1 MPAQPQCMSV
11 VRYFM
16 RQSLT
21 FILLLSSQTL
31 LSQYKVDSTIKKEYF
46 KILRKLPQEFKNE
59 IATEY
64 MGGLGLL
71 YQEKTDTLNKKDVE
85 QDFKSIKIYDIDPTT
100 GEADTTKATLTEQEQ
115 ISKNQPFPLSC
126 SCSIKNDTLTIIS
139 GIYLFSG
146 FTIVT
151 KLYQGNVKAFYSEI
165 ESEDRVLQR
174 TLKEEKANKIT
185 IPAKVNFLTLDRVP
199 RSNIHELFGQISII
213 TNGYY
218 SYINVYGFKSDYIY
232 KRMKFQYFFRCG
244 TKSSVQQ

>member
-1 MPAQPQCMSV
+1 
-11 VRYFM
+11 M

-21 FILLLSSQTL
+21 FILLLSSQAL
-31 LSQYKVDSTIKKEYF
+31 LSQYKVDSTIKKEYL
-46 KILRKLPQEFKNE
+46 KILGKLSQKFKNE

-64 MGGLGLL
+64 KGGLSLL
-71 YQEKTDTLNKKDVE
+71 YEEKTDTLNKKDVE

-100 GEADTTKATLTEQEQ
+100 GKADTTKATLTEQEQ

-126 SCSIKNDTLTIIS
+126 SCSFKNDTLTVIS

-151 KLYQGNVKAFYSEI
+151 KLHQDNIKALYSEV
-165 ESEDRVLQR
+165 ESEEKVLKR

-185 IPAKVNFLTLDRVP
+185 IPAKVNFLTLDRRP
-199 RSNIHELFGQISII
+199 RSNIHELFGQISI
-213 TNGYY
+213 TTSGYY

-232 KRMKFQYFFRCG
+232 KRMKFQFFFRCD